1 MGFILF
7 VLLLGVPLAELYVI
21 VQVSQGIG
29 FVETVLL
36 LIGVSI
42 AGAYLLKQQGLGTLA
57 RLQETL
63 ARGEMPHREL
73 VDGALILFG
82 GALLLTPG
90 FITDAVGLVLLVPPT
105 RALFKGATRSLFARW
120 AKQRVAPG
128 MRIYN
133 ATVTGV
139 ERRDATR
146 SRSTTPREESSPQLP
161 HDGDDFPD
169 RE

>member
-7 VLLLGVPLAELYVI
+7 VLLIGVPLAELYVI
-21 VQVSQGIG
+21 VQVAQGIG
-29 FVETVLL
+29 FLETVLL

-42 AGAYLLKQQGLGTLA
+42 AGAWLLKQQGLGTLA

-63 ARGEMPHREL
+63 ARGEMPHKEL

-90 FITDAVGLVLLVPPT
+90 FITDAVGLVFLIPPT
-105 RALFKGATRSLFARW
+105 RATFKGATRRLFARW

-128 MRIYN
+128 VRVYN

-146 SRSTTPREESSPQLP
+146 SRPTTPPEESPPRLP
-161 HDGDDFPD
+161 RDGGDSPD
-169 RE
+169 RG